1 MNRKTL
7 SLADWQQQ
15 AGISNSSTPVA
26 GEDLVYSTGH
36 GKIIAEKPEK
46 PDSMAFADGKLR
58 LQRQTKKRGGK
69 AVIVISG
76 IAGNREALQAVCK
89 TLKQACACGGSVKD
103 GSILLQNDQRAQ
115 VEAALQKLGY
125 ATIWSGG

>member
-1 MNRKTL
+1 MNRKTI

-15 AGISNSSTPVA
+15 AGKSSLPA
-26 GEDLVYSTGH
+26 AAASGDLVYSTDG
-36 GKIIAEKPEK
+36 GKIVADKPAN
-46 PDSMAFADGKLR
+46 PAAMPFADGKLR

-76 IAGNREALQAVCK
+76 VAGSQESLQALCK

-103 GSILLQNDQRAQ
+103 GTIVLQNDQRSQ
-115 VEAALQKLGY
+115 VEAALQKQGY
-125 ATIWSGG
+125 DTVWSGG